1 VPYELPDTW
10 PQEFEKLIWRV
21 IRNSFQGYRDEN
33 DLLQE
38 GFLAV
43 MYAAEKFD
51 EKQPMKFSTYAYQLV
66 YWRLLRFTKNNM
78 LNFSQL
84 PKPNGEYKITTNPE
98 TLIGFSK
105 LTEQA
110 QLIIMLKLEG
120 KSFTKIGEVLGMNRE
135 SARNFHKKS
144 VTQFHNEVS

>member
-1 VPYELPDTW
+1 VPYQLPENW
-10 PQEFEKLIWRV
+10 PQEFEKLIWKV

-51 EKQPMKFSTYAYQLV
+51 EKQTMKFTTYVYQLI

-84 PKPNGEYKITTNPE
+84 PKPNGEYKISTNPE

-120 KSFTKIGEVLGMNRE
+120 KSFTKIGEILGMNRE
-135 SARNFHKKS
+135 SARIFHKKS
-144 VTQFHNEVS
+144 TEQFHNQVT